1 MSSVNKTFI
10 IRGDK
15 ITSIPSSTTTS
26 QIDRSL
32 FDKKKT
38 VNIELKQ
45 NTLQLESRR
54 GIDIGIRE
62 KVEDILLGQYSGAGA
77 DPFTSNIGG
86 FGGYTTIS
94 SFKALTLQCGN
105 GSGRAGAILSTGGS
119 ASWQFI
125 SASYQSSNSPLN
137 ILELKSYVPA
147 IRGNPKVGFGTGLS
161 FDVHTSGS
169 GTSPNVETGGQIQT
183 IVTDISPGSED
194 FDMVFKTMGDGSAA
208 SEALRIV
215 SDNSVQVK
223 GDITAFHSSDKRLKK
238 NIVTIQNPLEKIK
251 KIGGYTFEWI
261 PSKGIHSNK
270 GDDVGIIAQEVE
282 EIIPEIVTTR
292 DNGYKAVKYEKLTPL
307 LIEAIKELSKKVEYL
322 ETRLESKKN

>member
-10 IRGDK
+10 IGGDK
-15 ITSIPSSTTTS
+15 ITSIPSSTTTEIS
-26 QIDRSL
+26 DRSL
-32 FDKKKT
+32 FDKKET
-38 VNIELKQ
+38 VNIELKK
-45 NTLQLESRR
+45 NTLQLESNTV
-54 GIDIGIRE
+54 IDIGIRN
-62 KVEDILLGQYSGAGA
+62 KVDEIISGEYATAG
-77 DPFTSNIGG
+77 PFRSNIGG
-86 FGGYTTIS
+86 FGGYTTMS
-94 SFKALTLQCGN
+94 GYKALTLQCGAFP
-105 GSGRAGAILSTGGS
+105 GPASILSTIGQQ
-119 ASWQFI
+119 WKFLR
-125 SASYQSSNSPLN
+125 SSSSRESPLD
-137 ILELKSYVPA
+137 ILELKSYCKT
-147 IRGNPKVGFGTGLS
+147 GNPKVGFGTGLS

-223 GDITAFHSSDKRLKK
+223 GDITAFHSSDKRLKQ

-292 DNGYKAVKYEKLTPL
+292 ENGYKAVKYEKLVPL
-307 LIEAIKELSKKVEYL
+307 LIEAIKELSNKVEYL
-322 ETRLESKKN
+322 ETQLN